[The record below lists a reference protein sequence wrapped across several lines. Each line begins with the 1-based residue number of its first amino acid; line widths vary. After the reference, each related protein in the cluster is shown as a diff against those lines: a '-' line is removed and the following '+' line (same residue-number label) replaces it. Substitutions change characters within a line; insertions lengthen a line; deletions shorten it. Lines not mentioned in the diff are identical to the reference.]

1 MIFKIATRRSALAQA
16 QADTAIRM
24 LKEKVD
30 IECEKV
36 LIQTLGDKRLD
47 VSIDKIGGKG
57 VFVKD
62 IQNAL
67 VDGRAHAAVHSMKD
81 VPFEICDG
89 FEMTA
94 IPERGDARD
103 AFISANGVSFFDIP
117 KGSVVGTSSLRRL
130 AQVKELRPDI
140 EVVPIRGNI
149 QTRLDKIKT
158 ENLAGILLAV
168 AGLDRLGMPE
178 VITDYFN
185 PLEFIPAIGQ
195 GALALETLCGS
206 EYKDIFKQIDCT
218 DCRTRVEAER
228 SFMRALNGD
237 CHTPIGAYAVL
248 DGDHI
253 NMIGMF
259 EMNGR
264 LIKKDIRGRR
274 EENIK
279 LGEDLAKK
287 ILEG

>member
-16 QADTAIRM
+16 QANTSIRM
-24 LKEKVD
+24 LKEQAG

-36 LIQTLGDKRLD
+36 LIETLGDKRLD
-47 VSIDKIGGKG
+47 VTIDKIGGKG

-62 IQNAL
+62 IQDAL
-67 VDGRAHAAVHSMKD
+67 LDGRAHAAVHSMKD
-81 VPFEICDG
+81 VPFQICDG
-89 FEMTA
+89 FELTA

-103 AFISANGVSFFDIP
+103 AFISANETSFFDLP
-117 KGSVVGTSSLRRL
+117 KGAIVGTSSLRRR

-149 QTRLDKIKT
+149 QTRIDKIKT
-158 ENLAGILLAV
+158 ENLDGILLAAV
-168 AGLDRLGMPE
+168 GLERLGIDE
-178 VITDYFN
+178 LITDYFN

-206 EYKDIFKQIDCT
+206 EYKDIFKRIDCT
-218 DCRTRVEAER
+218 DCRTRVAAER
-228 SFMRALNGD
+228 SFMRTLNGD

-253 NMIGMF
+253 NMIGMY

-264 LIKKDIRGRR
+264 IIKKDIRGRR
-274 EENIK
+274 EDNIG
-279 LGEDLAKK
+279 LGERLAKK
-287 ILEG
+287 ILDG

>member
-16 QADTAIRM
+16 QANTAIRM
-24 LKEKVD
+24 LKEKSG

-47 VSIDKIGGKG
+47 VTIDKIGGKG

-62 IQNAL
+62 IQDAL
-67 VDGRAHAAVHSMKD
+67 VDGRAQAAVHSMKD
-81 VPFEICDG
+81 VPFQICDG
-89 FEMTA
+89 FELTA

-103 AFISANGVSFFDIP
+103 AFISSNGTSFFDLP
-117 KGSVVGTSSLRRL
+117 KGATVGTSSLRRR
-130 AQVKELRPDI
+130 AQVMDLRPDI
-140 EVVPIRGNI
+140 NVVPIRGNI
-149 QTRLDKIKT
+149 QTRIDKIET
-158 ENLAGILLAV
+158 EHLDGILLAAV
-168 AGLDRLGMPE
+168 GLERLGIDE
-178 VITDYFN
+178 LITDYFN

-206 EYKDIFKQIDCT
+206 DNAVFKAIDCIE
-218 DCRTRVEAER
+218 CRVRVEAER
-228 SFMRALNGD
+228 SFMKALNGD

-253 NMIGMF
+253 NMIGMY
-259 EMNGR
+259 ELNGR

-274 EENIK
+274 EENII
-279 LGEDLAKK
+279 LGEKLAKK
-287 ILEG
+287 ILED